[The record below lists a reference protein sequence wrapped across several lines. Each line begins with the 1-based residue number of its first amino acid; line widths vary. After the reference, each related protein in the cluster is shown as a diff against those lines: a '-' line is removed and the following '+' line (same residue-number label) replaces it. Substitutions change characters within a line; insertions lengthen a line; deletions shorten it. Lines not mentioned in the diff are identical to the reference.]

1 MLHQIKIKEIREIV
15 NDKDFDIIPISEAG
29 INIDIEEN
37 GRTYEENAL
46 IKARTIANYYQKK

>member
-46 IKARTIANYYQKK
+46 IKARTIASYYQKK

>member
-1 MLHQIKIKEIREIV
+1 LLHQIKIKEIREIV

-46 IKARTIANYYQKK
+46 IKARTIASYYQKK

>member
-15 NDKDFDIIPISEAG
+15 NDKDFDIIPMSEAG

-46 IKARTIANYYQKK
+46 IKARTIASYYQKK